1 MVSAVAATL
10 ALTTVLL
17 SSAFAMPVDNAV
29 LSAMAVKDV
38 DASDASFAAEL
49 AAATAVDANGDHHLY
64 FHAINPNSPYDWC
77 GEIDAVSYVPAKIF
91 ELRHFEALV
100 TYVSPCAHTSI
111 PSTTPCD
118 TNFCFRHVRN
128 GALRRDAGRC
138 PCDPSTAS
146 HRRSPHAAS
155 RRNRYAAVTIN
166 RITLPKDSRGN
177 AAIKL
182 RLGKCSSQGYT
193 EGSSVLGDSVSWFGT
208 GGTLMGPTC
217 AEQCGCSFEGTQPNG
232 SAPLPPCK
240 DEPDDPSD
248 SSFCSL
254 CGPDTGC
261 PGCYEGQI
269 KSRTDGIH
277 LFTKPK
283 PAGGSYEACAA
294 RNQNCRDL
302 PADDFCRVHGI
313 CGPWTPPGFVG
324 PK

>member
-17 SSAFAMPVDNAV
+17 SSAFAMPVDNPRDRIDNAL
-29 LSAMAVKDV
+29 LSAMGPAVKDV
-38 DASDASFAAEL
+38 DASEAGFAAEL

-91 ELRHFEALV
+91 ELRHFQNLV
-100 TYVSPCAHTSI
+100 T
-111 PSTTPCD
+111 
-118 TNFCFRHVRN
+118 
-128 GALRRDAGRC
+128 
-138 PCDPSTAS
+138 
-146 HRRSPHAAS
+146 
-155 RRNRYAAVTIN
+155 YAAVTIN

-302 PADDFCRVHGI
+302 PTDDFCRVHGI